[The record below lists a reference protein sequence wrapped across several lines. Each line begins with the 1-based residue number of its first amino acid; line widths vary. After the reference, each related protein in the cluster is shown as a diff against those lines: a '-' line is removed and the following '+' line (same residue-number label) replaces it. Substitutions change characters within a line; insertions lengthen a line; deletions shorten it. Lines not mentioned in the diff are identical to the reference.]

1 MVRLVVNICSTK
13 VLLEM
18 VPMKH
23 TQFDLV
29 CCNYGALDAALAM
42 ASNWVVSF
50 LISKVV
56 LAITWRGVTNLLGVS
71 FRVVINTLETMLN
84 NECQY
89 ESKLGLC
96 YMHIYAH
103 SKHTIHSL
111 RI

>member
-42 ASNWVVSF
+42 ASNWVVS
-50 LISKVV
+50 LRSIKVA
-56 LAITWRGVTNLLGVS
+56 LATSCWAAPGERT
-71 FRVVINTLETMLN
+71 F
-84 NECQY
+84 
-89 ESKLGLC
+89 
-96 YMHIYAH
+96 
-103 SKHTIHSL
+103 
-111 RI
+111 